1 MSEQFLGGLD
11 FDEFDHLIENYLARS
26 EPDAISFEV
35 FEELANESN
44 QPPLKIE
51 LTGIVKDGT
60 LQLRMAEPANVPLQV
75 QHNEILVNNL
85 QLVIQLEEEQ

>member
-11 FDEFDHLIENYLARS
+11 FDEFDNLIENYVARS

-35 FEELANESN
+35 FEELVNESN
-44 QPPLKIE
+44 QLPLRIE

-60 LQLRMAEPANVPLQV
+60 LQLGMVESAKVPFQV
-75 QHNEILVNNL
+75 QQNQILFNNL
-85 QLVIQLEEEQ
+85 QLVIQLQEE